1 MTSNEQLRLL
11 SIFHYVVAG
20 LAGLFSLFP
29 LAYVGVG
36 AFFLLGTFSSAG
48 HDPGPPPAFLG
59 WILIGVGSVMCL
71 VGLAY
76 VVLMIVAGRSLAQ
89 RRRYVLCMVAAAS
102 SCMFMPFGTVLGVFT
117 ILVLVKPEVQQMFGR
132 PDVVPAAR

>member
-20 LAGLFSLFP
+20 LAGLFSLLP
-29 LAYVGVG
+29 LLYVGMG
-36 AFFLLGTFSSAG
+36 AYFLLGTFPSAG
-48 HDPGPPPAFLG
+48 RDQGPPPAFMG
-59 WILIGVGSVMCL
+59 WILMGLGSVMCL

-76 VVLMIVAGRSLAQ
+76 VALMIVAGRSLAR
-89 RRRYVLCMVAAAS
+89 RRRYVLCLVAAAF

-117 ILVLVKPEVQQMFGR
+117 ILVLVKAEVQQMFGR
-132 PDVVPAAR
+132 PDVAGAVS